1 MKKLTVHNWAFIKGI
16 ILVVKVI
23 FATSHKIPT
32 PMNKIITLFTIFITA
47 TLSAQNFQLHRD
59 FERDHF
65 TTTFELFKP
74 DKFGNTF
81 TFVDFD
87 YDAKSGIS
95 QGYYEIA
102 RVLKTSKMPVGLHV
116 EYNGGLGTFEANGVQ
131 GGYTINDAWI
141 FGLNY
146 AKGNAVWGFSTYA
159 GYKAFKNS
167 GKANYQ
173 VTGTWYLNLFKDKLT
188 FDGFADLWSEKG
200 LSGSTVFLAEPQLW
214 YNLNKSFSLGGE
226 VELSNNFAG
235 ATGFYVRPTLGIKW
249 NI

>member
-1 MKKLTVHNWAFIKGI
+1 MI
-16 ILVVKVI
+16 
-23 FATSHKIPT
+23 
-32 PMNKIITLFTIFITA
+32 KIITLFTIFITA
-47 TLSAQNFQLHRD
+47 SLSAQNFQLHRD

-74 DKFGNTF
+74 DKYGNTF
-81 TFVDFD
+81 TFIDFD
-87 YDAKSGIS
+87 YNAKSGIS

-102 RVLKTSKMPVGLHV
+102 RVLKTEKMPVGLHI
-116 EYNGGLGTFEANGVQ
+116 EYNGGVGTFEYSDMTGQ

-146 AKGNAVWGFSTYA
+146 GKGNAVWGFSTYA
-159 GYKAFKNS
+159 GYKAIKNS

-173 VTGTWYLNLFKDKLT
+173 ITGTWYLNLFEDKVT
-188 FDGFADLWSEKG
+188 FNGFADLWSEKG
-200 LSGSTVFLAEPQLW
+200 LSGRTVFLAEPQLW

-226 VELSNNFAG
+226 VEISKNFAG
-235 ATGFYVRPTLGIKW
+235 ATGSYVRPTLAIKW